1 MEVFV
6 KSGSP
11 EKQRTACVVAGVFE
25 PRRLAPAA
33 RAIDQATEE
42 ALTRIL
48 RRGDMEGRSGQLL
61 MLHNLPN
68 ILADRVLLVGLGKER
83 DLDDHRY
90 RETMTNIVQ
99 HLDGTGSMEAV
110 VYFPELHV
118 KGREI
123 GWKARTATEAAALAL
138 YSFDDYKSKADSTR
152 RPLRRVTLAVP
163 RRSDLREGQ
172 AAVQRGLAYAH
183 GVATTRDLANQ
194 PPNVATPA
202 YMAEQAEAMGDEL
215 GLAVTTLNE
224 DQMAEEGMGAFLAV
238 AQGSQHPGRLT
249 AMAYHG
255 GGDDEPPYVLVGK
268 GISFDSGGI
277 SIKPGASMDEMKYDM
292 CGAASVFG
300 IMRAVAEMALPIN
313 VVGVIAA
320 AENLPD
326 GKAYRPGDILTTK
339 AGKTVEIINTDA
351 EGRLVLADAL
361 TWVQENYQP
370 RTIVDMATLT
380 GACIVALG
388 SKAAGVMGNTDRLV
402 RNLTD
407 AGDETG
413 DRGWQLP
420 LWPEYQELLKS
431 NFADMKNV
439 GGREAGTITAG
450 CFLSRFTEEADWAH
464 IDIASVAWKSGD
476 KKGATGHPV
485 RMVAEYLA
493 EQSDA

>member
-1 MEVFV
+1 
-6 KSGSP
+6 
-11 EKQRTACVVAGVFE
+11 
-25 PRRLAPAA
+25 
-33 RAIDQATEE
+33 
-42 ALTRIL
+42 
-48 RRGDMEGRSGQLL
+48 
-61 MLHNLPN
+61 
-68 ILADRVLLVGLGKER
+68 
-83 DLDDHRY
+83 
-90 RETMTNIVQ
+90 MTLN
-99 HLDGTGSMEAV
+99 
-110 VYFPELHV
+110 
-118 KGREI
+118 
-123 GWKARTATEAAALAL
+123 
-138 YSFDDYKSKADSTR
+138 
-152 RPLRRVTLAVP
+152 
-163 RRSDLREGQ
+163 
-172 AAVQRGLAYAH
+172 
-183 GVATTRDLANQ
+183 
-194 PPNVATPA
+194 
-202 YMAEQAEAMGDEL
+202 
-215 GLAVTTLNE
+215 AVTIGDSIAWGQGLPE
-224 DQMAEEGMGAFLAV
+224 DQ
-238 AQGSQHPGRLT
+238 
-249 AMAYHG
+249 
-255 GGDDEPPYVLVGK
+255 K
-268 GISFDSGGI
+268 FDR
-277 SIKPGASMDEMKYDM
+277 
-292 CGAASVFG
+292 
-300 IMRAVAEMALPIN
+300 RAVAEMALPIN

-450 CFLSRFTEEADWAH
+450 CFLSRFTEEVDWAH

-485 RMVAEYLA
+485 RMVSQYLLDRS
-493 EQSDA
+493 QS